1 MLSGLSRCFW
11 QCPAGEGPLRPG
23 ASSQMESSRYRAAW
37 ECNPKTQENSAESPE
52 CQWPSQLGAVSLKKV
67 PGLGKGPLKSPALLC
82 LVAQSCPT
90 RWDPMDCSSSGSSDH
105 GDSPGKNTAVGCH
118 ALLQG
123 IVPTQR
129 SPRSPTLQEN
139 YLHSEPPGK
148 PTNTGVSSLSLL
160 QGIFPTQESNW
171 GLLHCR

>member
-11 QCPAGEGPLRPG
+11 QCPAGEGPPSPG

-82 LVAQSCPT
+82 LVAQSCST
-90 RWDPMDCSSSGSSDH
+90 RCDPMDCSLSGSSDH
-105 GDSPGKNTAVGCH
+105 RDSPGKNTAVGCH

-123 IVPTQR
+123 I
-129 SPRSPTLQEN
+129 
-139 YLHSEPPGK
+139 
-148 PTNTGVSSLSLL
+148 
-160 QGIFPTQESNW
+160 FPTQGSNP
-171 GLLHCR
+171 GLQHCRRILYILSHKGSPQILE